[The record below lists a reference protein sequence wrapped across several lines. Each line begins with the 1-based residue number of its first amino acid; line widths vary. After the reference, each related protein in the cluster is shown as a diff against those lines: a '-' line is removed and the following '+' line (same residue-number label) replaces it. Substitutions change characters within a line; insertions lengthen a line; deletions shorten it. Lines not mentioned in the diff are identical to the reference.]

1 MINRKKWWFLIG
13 TVLILITTNG
23 CTKTSTDQL
32 LTQKSKI
39 IIGLDDTF
47 APMGF
52 KDPKSGE
59 IVGFDI
65 DLAKE
70 IINKRIG
77 KEVEFKAI
85 EWSSKEAELQSGKI
99 DLIWNGLTITEQRKQ
114 NLAFSTPYLSSKQ
127 LIVTQKGKNTFTRN
141 DQITMHKIAVQSDS
155 TGEAAVKKELSQV
168 KPQAFD
174 DYTMAIQALRNGQV
188 DVVVVDQIFI
198 EYYMKQNQ
206 DAHLEVN
213 KITDFGTED
222 VGVGALK
229 SNQVFLNEISQ
240 KISEAKKDGTYDQI
254 KQSWFQS

>member
-1 MINRKKWWFLIG
+1 MSTMI
-13 TVLILITTNG
+13 VG
-23 CTKTSTDQL
+23 CTKTATNQSL
-32 LTQKSKI
+32 SQKTKI
-39 IIGLDDTF
+39 IIGLDNTF

-70 IINKRIG
+70 IVNKRLG

-85 EWSSKEAELQSGKI
+85 DWSAKESELQSGKI
-99 DLIWNGLTITEQRKQ
+99 DLIWNGLTITEKRKE
-114 NLAFSTPYLSSKQ
+114 NMAFTTPYLSSKQ
-127 LIVTQKGKNTFTRN
+127 MIVTQKGKNTFSN
-141 DQITMHKIAVQSDS
+141 KEQISDKKVAVQSDS
-155 TGEAAVKKELSQV
+155 TGESALRKELPNLKTQS
-168 KPQAFD
+168 FD

-206 DAHLEVN
+206 DANLEEN
-213 KITDFGTED
+213 KIADFGSED

-229 SNQVFLNEISQ
+229 SNQVFLDEISQ
-240 KISEAKKDGTYDQI
+240 KIVEIKKDGTYEKI
-254 KQSWFQS
+254 KQTWFQA